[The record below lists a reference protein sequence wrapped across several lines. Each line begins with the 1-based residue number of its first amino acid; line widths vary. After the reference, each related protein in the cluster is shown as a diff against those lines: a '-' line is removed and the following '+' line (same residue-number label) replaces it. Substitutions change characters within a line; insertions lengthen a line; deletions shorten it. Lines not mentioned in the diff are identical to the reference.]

1 MSKKKLKDF
10 FKQSISSHI
19 KANSGQDVSQATEA
33 EVWAALSRAIIEHVA
48 DNWAETK
55 KAYDKTRQEHYLS
68 AEFLVGR
75 STLNNLVNLDIYDE
89 AKDALKDLGFDL
101 TSILEEENDAALGN
115 GGLGRLAA
123 CFMDSSATL
132 DMPVTGYGILY
143 RHGLFKQVFD
153 NGYQVETPDVWME
166 DDFAPV
172 VPHRDEKQRIE
183 LATGD
188 VYAVP
193 YDLPITGYH
202 TDNVNTLRLW
212 KAEPLTPFDI
222 HDFNAGN
229 FQEALEEK
237 NQAEDIWRV
246 LYPNDTTH
254 EGKVL
259 RLKQQYF
266 FASASVKDIIRRHKE
281 NHGDLRTFA
290 EFNSLQLND
299 THPVIAIPELIRLF
313 MEEGI
318 EFDEALEIAKATV
331 AYTNHTVLAEALEKW
346 DINIVKELIPN
357 VYSVIEKIDAKFRAE
372 LAEIDAHP
380 GKIEYMSMI
389 HDGQVHMAWLASYVS
404 YSINGV
410 AQLHTDILRK
420 DTLHDWED
428 IYPGKINNKTNG
440 VTPRRWLR
448 NTNPELS
455 ALITKLLGNEDWV
468 KHADKLEELL
478 PFADDKK
485 VLKQFLDV
493 KKIKKQQLADM
504 VDTSMGIKVDVD
516 AQFDIMIKRLHEYKR
531 QLLDAFYILDL
542 YYRIKENPQEDWTP
556 RVFFFGAKAASGY
569 VRAKTIIKFINEIA
583 ELINNDSDVNNI
595 IKVVFVENY
604 NVSKA
609 EVLFPAAD
617 LSEQISMA
625 GKEASGTGNMKFM
638 MNGALTI
645 GTLDGANVEINGQV
659 GDENMFLFGAKEE
672 EIGEILPSYDPKV
685 PYEETPGLKRVVDTL
700 IDGTFSDDNQGLFQ
714 DLYNSLMVGD
724 WDQADQYYVL
734 GDFASYREAKDRAA
748 VEFNDKETWA
758 RKAWINISKSGVFS
772 SDRTIREYVEDIWKI
787 EETKI

>member
-1 MSKKKLKDF
+1 MC
-10 FKQSISSHI
+10 I
-19 KANSGQDVSQATEA
+19 
-33 EVWAALSRAIIEHVA
+33 
-48 DNWAETK
+48 
-55 KAYDKTRQEHYLS
+55 
-68 AEFLVGR
+68 
-75 STLNNLVNLDIYDE
+75 
-89 AKDALKDLGFDL
+89 
-101 TSILEEENDAALGN
+101 
-115 GGLGRLAA
+115 
-123 CFMDSSATL
+123 
-132 DMPVTGYGILY
+132 
-143 RHGLFKQVFD
+143 
-153 NGYQVETPDVWME
+153 
-166 DDFAPV
+166 
-172 VPHRDEKQRIE
+172 RDR
-183 LATGD
+183 
-188 VYAVP
+188 
-193 YDLPITGYH
+193 
-202 TDNVNTLRLW
+202 
-212 KAEPLTPFDI
+212 
-222 HDFNAGN
+222 
-229 FQEALEEK
+229 
-237 NQAEDIWRV
+237 
-246 LYPNDTTH
+246 
-254 EGKVL
+254 
-259 RLKQQYF
+259 
-266 FASASVKDIIRRHKE
+266 DIIRRHKE

-318 EFDEALEIAKATV
+318 EFDEALEIAKATF

-504 VDTSMGIKVDVD
+504 VETSMGIKVDVD

-672 EIGEILPSYDPKV
+672 EIVEILPSYDPKV

>member
-318 EFDEALEIAKATV
+318 EFDEASEIAKATF

-504 VDTSMGIKVDVD
+504 VETSLGIKVDVD

-531 QLLDAFYILDL
+531 QLLDVFYILDL

-672 EIGEILPSYDPKV
+672 EIVEILPSYDPKV

>member
-318 EFDEALEIAKATV
+318 EFDEALEIAKATF

-672 EIGEILPSYDPKV
+672 EIVEILPSYDPKV

>member
-318 EFDEALEIAKATV
+318 EFDDASEIAKATF

-504 VDTSMGIKVDVD
+504 VETSMGIKVDVD

-672 EIGEILPSYDPKV
+672 EIVEILPSYDPKV

>member
-172 VPHRDEKQRIE
+172 IPHRDEKQRIE

-229 FQEALEEK
+229 FEEALEEK

-266 FASASVKDIIRRHKE
+266 FASASVKDIIRRHKD

-318 EFDEALEIAKATV
+318 EFDEALKIAKETF

-346 DINIVKELIPN
+346 DINIVKELIPS
-357 VYSVIEKIDAKFRAE
+357 VYSVIEMIDDKFRAE
-372 LAEIDAHP
+372 LAEVDAHP

-389 HDGQVHMAWLASYVS
+389 HDGQVHMAWLACYVS

-410 AQLHTDILRK
+410 AQLHTDILKK

-455 ALITKLLGNEDWV
+455 KLITKLLGNEDWV

-478 PFADDKK
+478 PYADDKK
-485 VLKQFLDV
+485 VLKSFLEV
-493 KKIKKQQLADM
+493 KNIKKQQLADM
-504 VDTSMGIKVDVD
+504 VESSMGIKVDVD

-583 ELINNDSDVNNI
+583 ELINNDNDVNDI

-672 EIGEILPSYDPKV
+672 EIVEILPNYNPQV

-700 IDGTFSDDNQGLFQ
+700 IDGTFSDDNQGLFA
-714 DLYNSLMVGD
+714 DLYKSLMEGD

-758 RKAWINISKSGVFS
+758 RKAWINISKSGIFS

>member
-266 FASASVKDIIRRHKE
+266 FASASVKDIIRHHKE

-318 EFDEALEIAKATV
+318 EFDEASEIAKATF

-504 VDTSMGIKVDVD
+504 VETSLGIKVDVD

-609 EVLFPAAD
+609 EVLFPAVD

-672 EIGEILPSYDPKV
+672 EIVEILPSYDPKV

>member
-318 EFDEALEIAKATV
+318 EFDEALEIAKATF

-504 VDTSMGIKVDVD
+504 VETSMGIKVDVD

-672 EIGEILPSYDPKV
+672 EIVEILPSYDPKV

>member
-55 KAYDKTRQEHYLS
+55 NAYDKTRQEHYLS

-318 EFDEALEIAKATV
+318 EFDEALEIAKATF

-504 VDTSMGIKVDVD
+504 VETSMGIKVDVD

-542 YYRIKENPQEDWTP
+542 YYRIKENPQEDRTP

-672 EIGEILPSYDPKV
+672 EIVEILPSYDPKV

>member
-318 EFDEALEIAKATV
+318 EFDEASEIAKATF

-504 VDTSMGIKVDVD
+504 VETSMGIKVDVD

-672 EIGEILPSYDPKV
+672 EIVEILPSYDPKV

-772 SDRTIREYVEDIWKI
+772 SDRTIRGYVEDIWKI

>member
-504 VDTSMGIKVDVD
+504 VETSMGIKVDVD

-672 EIGEILPSYDPKV
+672 EIVEILPSYDPKV

>member
-318 EFDEALEIAKATV
+318 EFDEALEIAKATF

-504 VDTSMGIKVDVD
+504 VETSMGIKVDVD

-672 EIGEILPSYDPKV
+672 EIVEILPSYDPKV
-685 PYEETPGLKRVVDTL
+685 PYEETPGLKRVVGTL

>member
-318 EFDEALEIAKATV
+318 EFDEASEIAKATF

-504 VDTSMGIKVDVD
+504 VETSMGIKVDVD

-672 EIGEILPSYDPKV
+672 EIVEILPSYDPKV

>member
-318 EFDEALEIAKATV
+318 EFDEALEIAKATF

-672 EIGEILPSYDPKV
+672 EIVEILPSYDPKV

-734 GDFASYREAKDRAA
+734 GDFASYREVKDRAA

>member
-299 THPVIAIPELIRLF
+299 THPVIAIPELVRLF

-318 EFDEALEIAKATV
+318 EFDEASEIAKATF

-504 VDTSMGIKVDVD
+504 VETSMGIKVDVD

-672 EIGEILPSYDPKV
+672 EIVEILPSYDPKV